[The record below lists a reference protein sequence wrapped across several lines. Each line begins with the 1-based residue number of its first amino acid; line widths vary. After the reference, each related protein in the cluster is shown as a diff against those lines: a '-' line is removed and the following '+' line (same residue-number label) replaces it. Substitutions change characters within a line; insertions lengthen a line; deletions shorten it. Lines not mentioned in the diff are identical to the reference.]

1 MPFVLGIFMIMNN
14 YFNSDID
21 IYSFENICRKFYLR
35 KKSLKI
41 MKNIIN
47 VKLNKQKIF
56 KDFIIY
62 CGFFYVVILVSLL
75 VLWVWKKS

>member
-47 VKLNKQKIF
+47 VKLNKQRKA
-56 KDFIIY
+56 
-62 CGFFYVVILVSLL
+62 
-75 VLWVWKKS
+75 